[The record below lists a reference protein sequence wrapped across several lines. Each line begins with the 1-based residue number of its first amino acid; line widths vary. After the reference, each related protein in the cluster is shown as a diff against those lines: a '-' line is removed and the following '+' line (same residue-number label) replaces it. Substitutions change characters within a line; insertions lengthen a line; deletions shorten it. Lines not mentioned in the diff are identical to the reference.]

1 MSKLTLSFSDF
12 EMRTFLSMKGYK
24 FTEVDCWDSH
34 NMYHN
39 DVEYTDHKVQIA
51 HKDIRL
57 VKELT
62 DEHIRKAQD
71 YSIDNVFRKEMQLC
85 LLKL

>member
-1 MSKLTLSFSDF
+1 
-12 EMRTFLSMKGYK
+12 
-24 FTEVDCWDSH
+24 
-34 NMYHN
+34 
-39 DVEYTDHKVQIA
+39 VEYTDHKVQIA